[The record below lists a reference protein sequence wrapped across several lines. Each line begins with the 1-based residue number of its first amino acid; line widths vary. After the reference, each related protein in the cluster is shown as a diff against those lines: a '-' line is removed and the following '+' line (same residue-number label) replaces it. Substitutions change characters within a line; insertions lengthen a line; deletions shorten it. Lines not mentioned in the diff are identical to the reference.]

1 MAARPPTPSAPLNA
15 AGDAGND
22 KQPVREAPKLN
33 PLQILGQLFDTNPNW
48 LATESLEGCPFARS
62 TTGTLYIADPPTV
75 KQWMPQEWQLGTVTN
90 WPDTIGRLLGAE
102 ALAVTRSAEQHG
114 ALRKVFG
121 VMLQD
126 SEVERMLPGIQATV
140 ERYMAGWAKQGR
152 VRFYEEALTMVFDV
166 LINQAMQLAWNEA
179 DIKKY
184 AGIFETWNQ
193 GFTVVANP
201 LPWSRFNRGMRARK
215 ELIARLRQS
224 LSDPALTPG
233 SMPAKL
239 RDAYGADSDV
249 CTDNLIMVVFAGFE
263 TTCSLV
269 TGLLW
274 HLSGKPEALQK
285 LRAEQAQVAPAGAP
299 LTLGA
304 LGAMPYTLGAIGEVL
319 RLSQIVSGVPRLATK
334 DLDLPRAPAIPSGCP
349 LSVSWGGMSLHD
361 PAVKGEETVFRPERW
376 LDTTNAASLA
386 EYQHPFGYGQHNCVG
401 QRVARAIATAVV
413 RELALKYT
421 LEADA
426 EDCFDNFPTGGRPRN
441 GLPVTLKPRAPA
453 QEREP

>member
-1 MAARPPTPSAPLNA
+1 MAARPPTPA
-15 AGDAGND
+15 AGGAANE

-33 PLQILGQLFDTNPNW
+33 PLQILGQLFDTRPNW
-48 LATESLEGCPFARS
+48 IATDALGGCPFAHS
-62 TTGTLYIADPPTV
+62 STGTLYIADPPTV
-75 KQWMPQEWQLGTVTN
+75 EQWMPQEWQLGTVTN
-90 WPDTIGRLLGAE
+90 WPDTIARLLGAE
-102 ALAVTRSAEQHG
+102 ALAVTRDADKHG

-126 SEVERMLPGIQATV
+126 AEVERMLPGIQATV
-140 ERYMAGWAKQGR
+140 ERYMAEWAKKGR
-152 VRFYEEALTMVFDV
+152 VHFYEEALTMVFDV
-166 LINQAMQLAWNEA
+166 LINHAMQLGWSEA

-193 GFTVVANP
+193 GFTVVAGP

-224 LSDPALTPG
+224 LVDPALTPG

-274 HLSGKPEALQK
+274 HLSRSPEALQK
-285 LRAEQAQVAPAGAP
+285 LRTEQGQVAPAGAP

-304 LGAMPYTLGAIGEVL
+304 LGDMRYTQGAIGEVL
-319 RLSQIVSGVPRLATK
+319 RLSQIVSGVPRQATK
-334 DLDLPRAPAIPSGCP
+334 DLDLPRAPAIPAGCP
-349 LSVSWGGMSLHD
+349 LSVSWGGMSLRD

-376 LDTTNAASLA
+376 LEPANTASLA

-401 QRVARAIATAVV
+401 QRVARAVASAVV
-413 RELALKYT
+413 RELALKYS

-426 EDCFDNFPTGGRPRN
+426 EDSFDSFPTGGRPRN

-453 QEREP
+453 EEREP